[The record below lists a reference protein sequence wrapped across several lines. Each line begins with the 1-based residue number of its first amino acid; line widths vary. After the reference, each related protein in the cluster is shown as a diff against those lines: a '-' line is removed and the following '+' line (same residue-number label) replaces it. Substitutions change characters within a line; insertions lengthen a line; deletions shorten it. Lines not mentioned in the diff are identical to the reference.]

1 VTFFPGQPIP
11 FEEQSSDNRTVTES
25 TLYFGLV
32 VDISTN
38 LNDGTYNVVIPPE
51 GITLVENGV
60 VAGENSTQTQRN
72 KLLKLYNQKQRQI
85 GNPELSYNNFK
96 KQVEKVGIPEFNQIR
111 ADIINENA
119 SDFKKRQSTQ
129 AKIPGVIDDTTGNV
143 VNKNGQISDGVINP
157 LEFLNK

>member
-1 VTFFPGQPIP
+1 MV
-11 FEEQSSDNRTVTES
+11 
-25 TLYFGLV
+25 
-32 VDISTN
+32 
-38 LNDGTYNVVIPPE
+38 
-51 GITLVENGV
+51 V
-60 VAGENSTQTQRN
+60 VAGENSTQAERN

-143 VNKNGQISDGVINP
+143 VNTNGEISDGVINP
-157 LEFLNK
+157 LEFLNTELGLQDPGLSSRKVVRSGIKSSGGILKYPLYDISDFGYDYLYIRRYTGKTG